1 MTFRRLPLALAMTAL
16 CAGTAHAAP
25 FSPFDVRAAGMGGT
39 GVASAKA
46 ASAALFNPAMLS
58 AQKEGD
64 AFQFVLGVGAN
75 AADQAE
81 MFDTVD
87 ELQTQIDA
95 FDQAVANTDDLGAY
109 NAAVDIRKS
118 LADIDGNYLI
128 ADLGTGLGVGV
139 PGRKLGV
146 GVFVS
151 VKAQALVSPTIA
163 ASDYTFID
171 GVIADYED
179 NSTIDTP
186 PGTFPGNS
194 QVTGVAIA
202 VAEYGVALSHRLAVG
217 EGSLD
222 IGVTPKAVEIST
234 FDYTDTIDN
243 FDDAD
248 IDSDTY
254 EKTDSGFDLDAGVVY
269 KPNAESNWQY
279 ALVVKNLIGGDY
291 KTVTNRSIELNT
303 QLRAGV
309 AHVKNRTTLAI
320 DLDLTENDGV
330 APGTETQFLAL
341 GAEYDLK
348 YLQGRIGYRA
358 NLANSDVD
366 DVASIGLGLGP
377 VDLSVMGNADEV
389 GAYLQIGFGW

>member
-1 MTFRRLPLALAMTAL
+1 MKIRLLALAIAGTTF
-16 CAGTAHAAP
+16 AGTAVAAP
-25 FSPFDVRAAGMGGT
+25 FAPFDVRAAGMGGT
-39 GVASAKA
+39 GVASAKS

-64 AFQFVLGVGAN
+64 AFQFVLGVGAS

-81 MFDTVD
+81 MLDTVD
-87 ELQTQIDA
+87 ELQTQIDE
-95 FDQAVANTDDLGAY
+95 FDAAVGASDDLGAY
-109 NAAVDIRKS
+109 NAVVGVRNS
-118 LADIDGNYLI
+118 LAEIDGNYLI

-139 PGRKLGV
+139 PGHKLGV

-151 VKAQALVSPTIA
+151 VKAQALVTPAVA
-163 ASDYTFID
+163 ATDYAFID
-171 GVIADYED
+171 NVIADYEAD
-179 NSTIDTP
+179 GDIDTP

-194 QVTGVAIA
+194 QVTGLAIA
-202 VAEYGVALSHRLAVG
+202 VAEYGVALSHRLAMG

-234 FDYTDTIDN
+234 FEYTNSINN

-248 IDSDTY
+248 IDSGTS
-254 EKTDSGFDLDAGVVY
+254 ETTDSGFDLDAGAVY
-269 KPNAESNWQY
+269 RPNAESNWQY
-279 ALVVKNLIGGDY
+279 ALVVKNLVGGDY
-291 KTVTNRSIELNT
+291 KTVANRNIELNT

-309 AHVKNRTTLAI
+309 AHVKNRTTLAV
-320 DLDLTENDGV
+320 DLDLTENNGV

-377 VDLSVMGNADEV
+377 VDLSVMGNVDEV